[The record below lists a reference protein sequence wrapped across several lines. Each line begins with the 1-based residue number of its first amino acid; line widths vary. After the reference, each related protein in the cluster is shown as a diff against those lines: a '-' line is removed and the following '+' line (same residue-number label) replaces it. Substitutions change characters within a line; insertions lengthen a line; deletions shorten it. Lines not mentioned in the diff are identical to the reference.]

1 LQGLLSLAQRVKT
14 FQTVDSME
22 KRILYDVA
30 VIGAGMCGIIAARD
44 LVRAGKSVIIV
55 EAKEKAGGRMK
66 TVVNEEDGTILEF
79 GATWIGPGQENMIN
93 LCVELGIPTFPQPCA
108 GINLQKVQGE
118 AGEYSGS
125 VPPLP
130 LLALLDLQQSILRT
144 DYQANRLNQLTL
156 EEKII
161 LDNMTTT
168 EYIDSLMYTKA
179 GKSFYAAMARSLSC
193 VEASNISAYVW
204 LESTQ
209 GNLLGA
215 VEIENGAQQ
224 DRISGGVCQIPEKIL
239 SSIKDS
245 VDVRFS
251 CPIRKVETL
260 ENGMIQGETYQR
272 SFNAIDESTREVIFT
287 AKSCIIAVP
296 PLVTSKIEFSP
307 PLPESQVKYL
317 KDFQPGCVTKV
328 VVRYSR
334 PWWKEKG
341 YSGCYM
347 SDESLINYMCD
358 HSHVATNTED
368 VNNPQN
374 FYALVCF
381 ILTKWQKEW
390 NGNSAEERKK
400 LVCEE
405 LYDIFKLQEAM
416 EPTNYYEHNWN
427 NEEFS
432 LGCYSDISNVG
443 FISRHG
449 LVHAF
454 KGGENKNIFFT
465 CSEYAEKYAGYME
478 GAIIAGQKAA
488 AHLLE
493 QLNH

>member
-1 LQGLLSLAQRVKT
+1 
-14 FQTVDSME
+14 ME
-22 KRILYDVA
+22 KRIYDVA

-55 EAKEKAGGRMK
+55 EANEKVGGRIK
-66 TVVNEEDGTILEF
+66 TIINEDDGSIVEF

-93 LCVELGIPTFPQPCA
+93 LCAELGIPTFRQPCE
-108 GINLQKVQGE
+108 GINLQNVQGE
-118 AGEYSGS
+118 AGEYTGS

-130 LLALLDLQQSILRT
+130 LLSLVDLQQCILRT
-144 DYQANRLNQLTL
+144 DYQASRLNELTL

-161 LDNMTTT
+161 LDNMSTT

-179 GKSFYAAMARSLSC
+179 GKSFYASMARSLSC

-209 GNLLGA
+209 GDLMGA

-239 SSIKDS
+239 SSIKEN
-245 VDVRFS
+245 VDIRLS
-251 CPIRKVETL
+251 CPIRIVETL
-260 ENGMIQGETYQR
+260 ENGMIQAETYQKLSR
-272 SFNAIDESTREVIFT
+272 DNNLIDDKTREIVFT

-296 PLVTSKIEFSP
+296 PLVTSNIQFIP
-307 PLPESQVKYL
+307 PLPENQCKYL

-358 HSHVATNTED
+358 HSHITTNTED
-368 VNNPQN
+368 VNNPKN
-374 FYALVCF
+374 FYGLVAF
-381 ILTKWQKEW
+381 ILTKWQKAW
-390 NGNSAEERKK
+390 NENSLEERKK
-400 LVCEE
+400 LVCDEISMIFNVKEE
-405 LYDIFKLQEAM
+405 VI

-432 LGCYSDISNVG
+432 LGCYSDISNLG

-449 LVHAF
+449 LVQAF
-454 KGGENKNIFFT
+454 TGENKNIFFT
-465 CSEYAEKYAGYME
+465 CSEYAEKYSGYME

-488 AHLLE
+488 SQLLA
-493 QLNH
+493 QFDFANHST